1 MKWVRLYNAT
11 ANDPNWRM
19 IAADT
24 GLPVHAVLAAWTA
37 MLCHASEAT
46 PRGTLAG
53 WMDKRAAA
61 ILDLKPADLTAIRE
75 AMQGVTLD
83 GDRLLNWDQ
92 EQYESDTSA
101 ERTRVYRERKKQRDR
116 NVTPSSRNG
125 DETSR
130 NDDVTSRDGDVTSPP
145 LRATDNRY
153 QNKEPPLRGV
163 NARERARGDD
173 PDFETWWS
181 AYPHKVGKGAARK
194 AFQAARPKAPFGDL
208 LQAVQRY
215 ERFLKQ
221 PGAPHACHPATWLNQ
236 ERWTDELPEVNHE
249 QHRHYP
255 RQGTRRGGAAALAAD
270 LEQEFALGAD
280 DRHGPGGYGQW
291 GAHGGSTVEGT
302 CRRVPED
309 AA

>member
-75 AMQGVTLD
+75 AMQGVILD
-83 GDRLLNWDQ
+83 GDKLLNWDQ

-101 ERTRVYRERKKQRDR
+101 ERTRVYRERKKQRDS
-116 NVTPSSRNG
+116 NVTPP
-125 DETSR
+125 SR
-130 NDDVTSRDGDVTSPP
+130 NDNVTSRDGEVTSPP

-163 NARERARGDD
+163 NARERVRGDD

-194 AFQAARPKAPFGDL
+194 AFQAARRKAPFGDL
-208 LQAVQRY
+208 FQAVQRY
-215 ERFLKQ
+215 EAQLKQ
-221 PGAPHACHPATWLNQ
+221 TNASPPCNPATWLNQ
-236 ERWTDELPEVNHE
+236 ERWNDQPMQVNHD
-249 QHRHYP
+249 QHRHNP
-255 RQGTRRGGAAALAAD
+255 RQGSRRGGAAALLAD
-270 LEQEFALGAD
+270 LEQELALGPD

-291 GAHGGSTVEGT
+291 DPHGGSTVEGT
-302 CRRVPED
+302 CHRVPDD

>member
-19 IAADT
+19 IAAET

-75 AMQGVTLD
+75 AMQGVILD
-83 GDRLLNWDQ
+83 GDKLLNWDQ

-101 ERTRVYRERKKQRDR
+101 ERTRVYRERKKQRDG
-116 NVTPSSRNG
+116 NVTQPSRNG

-163 NARERARGDD
+163 NARERVRGDD
-173 PDFETWWS
+173 PDFEAWWS

-270 LEQEFALGAD
+270 LEQELALGPD
-280 DRHGPGGYGQW
+280 DRHGSGGYGQW
-291 GAHGGSTVEGT
+291 DPHGGSTVEGT
-302 CRRVPED
+302 CHRVPDD